1 MVLFAKGGA
10 KWGAAAAIAALA
22 ALIALESTHAFG
34 IGAALGLRNAGNV
47 HNPRPSGATSS
58 FLRAGPARGIG
69 TGECSPTSLSTSYV
83 VKPEMARSRAS
94 EWRKLRTRGPGFEEK
109 VRRAKADPDLSKKLS
124 NGLWYLNSD
133 EMEEMQQALA
143 MAIYAHSLTANHG
156 GGYDAVKAGVE
167 ACLILGE
174 LKMGTDALLA
184 AILSG
189 VLSAQRMG
197 FGRAAVTAEDIE
209 QGFGAR
215 VARSVENFEHVM
227 RLEEMARQ
235 RMSRRAVQD
244 ESGVNTSAITDKD
257 TGKQGHHLRDLIISE
272 ASDWQVLTLYLAV
285 HMQELR
291 YALGAGASNAEQLAR
306 DALEIHAPLA
316 HRLGVHH
323 LSAGLEDLAFE
334 ALYPV
339 EYDEIRRST
348 EARMGVYQEVM
359 ETAKSALSAA
369 LRKDKTFTSQLAEE
383 VVLQHRIKEPYSMWK
398 KMTRQGRGVD
408 SVYDAVALR
417 AVIKAKRLPGE
428 SDHALEERSKQLCYH
443 AMAVAKKMYP
453 TVEGRCKDYVMYPK
467 PNGYQSLHSTHEA
480 SVSPGAAAAANGER
494 HTHFELQVRSSS
506 MHHKA
511 EYGHAA
517 HWSYKSD
524 GDAKDEEDEE
534 VEFESETSP
543 DRKTWKSFERPM
555 ATGTRRKRSKSVST
569 AAAVP
574 DSVSSGR
581 ELVTWLHLELRQ
593 RKVFVFGP
601 DNLIWELDKASAT
614 AGNVLGRTHAASIR
628 LIDGGSAGCKTG
640 ITLVNGKAVP
650 LHYAFKNGDVLD
662 LDLAMAA

>member
-1 MVLFAKGGA
+1 MVLFAKGA
-10 KWGAAAAIAALA
+10 TWGAAAAAAALA
-22 ALIALESTHAFG
+22 ALIAPESTHAFG
-34 IGAALGLRNAGNV
+34 AGAAPSVSNMGNV
-47 HNPRPSGATSS
+47 QNLRPSATSS
-58 FLRAGPARGIG
+58 FLRAGPARG
-69 TGECSPTSLSTSYV
+69 TGECSPTSLSTSYA

-109 VRRAKADPDLSKKLS
+109 VRRAKADPDLSEKLS
-124 NGLWYLNSD
+124 KGLSYLNAD

-156 GGYDAVKAGVE
+156 GGYEAVKAGVE

-189 VLSAQRMG
+189 VLRPSAQPME
-197 FGRAAVTAEDIE
+197 FGRAAVTADDIE

-215 VARSVENFEHVM
+215 VARSVENFEHVV

-244 ESGVNTSAITDKD
+244 VSSGASADADSES
-257 TGKQGHHLRDLIISE
+257 GKQGHHLRDLIISE

-285 HMQELR
+285 HMQKLHS
-291 YALGAGASNAEQLAR
+291 ALGAGASNAEQLAR

-348 EARMGVYQEVM
+348 EARMGMYQEVM
-359 ETAKSALSAA
+359 ETAKSAVSAA
-369 LRKDKTFTSQLAEE
+369 LRKDKAFTSQLAEE

-398 KMTRQGRGVD
+398 KMARQGGGVD

-417 AVIKAKRLPGE
+417 AVIKPKRLPGE
-428 SDHALEERSKQLCYH
+428 TDQALEERSKQLCYH

-480 SVSPGAAAAANGER
+480 SVSHGAPAAAAANGER
-494 HTHFELQVRSSS
+494 HTHFELQVRSAS

-524 GDAKDEEDEE
+524 GDSKEEDDDAAA
-534 VEFESETSP
+534 ESV
-543 DRKTWKSFERPM
+543 RKSYERPM
-555 ATGTRRKRSKSVST
+555 ATGTRRQRRSKSMST

-574 DSVSSGR
+574 DSVSSGK

-614 AGNVLGRTHAASIR
+614 AGNVLGRTHAAGIR
-628 LIDGGSAGCKTG
+628 LIDGGAAAGKTG
-640 ITLVNGKAVP
+640 MTLVNGKAVP